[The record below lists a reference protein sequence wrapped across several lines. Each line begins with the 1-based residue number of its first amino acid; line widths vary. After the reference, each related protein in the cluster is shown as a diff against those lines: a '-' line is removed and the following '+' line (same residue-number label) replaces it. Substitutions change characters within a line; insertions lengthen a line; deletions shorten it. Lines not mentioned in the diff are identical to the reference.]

1 MSEPH
6 GRHLAFPFS
15 IGTDGRSKQV
25 QSLEEHVRGELLQL
39 LLTNEGERPFLP
51 AFGGGVRRLVF
62 EPASEATRGMAKA
75 QITEA
80 LSEWLGHR
88 VSLEDLIVEAE
99 EATVQVTIRYRI
111 AGTEKTR
118 VMRFER
124 SEV

>member
-1 MSEPH
+1 M
-6 GRHLAFPFS
+6 AFPFR
-15 IGTDGRSKQV
+15 IGSDGRTAQV
-25 QSLEEHVRGELLQL
+25 RSLEDHIRGELIQL
-39 LLTNEGERPFLP
+39 LLTNQGERPLLP

-80 LSEWLGHR
+80 IASWLGHR
-88 VSLEDLIVEAE
+88 VALEELVVEAR

-111 AGTEKTR
+111 AGTDETR